1 LKRSSCSCQ
10 VPDIIVQSRYEKN
23 RLSLITQ
30 AGLCHEKHLFCP
42 VNAESVL
49 MINSVSVTTV
59 PSSSTVGVDFP
70 SARALMVDDQVRP
83 VEVSDPRIIAAMRVL
98 PRERC
103 VPEQLRQFAYND
115 RTLSLG
121 HGRVLMQAMV
131 TARLIQAATI
141 REGEKVLLVAAGTGY
156 SSGILSSM
164 GAEVIALESSADLAT
179 IGRAFTE
186 RAAPGVMWE
195 EGPLSR
201 GATDESPYDV
211 IFFNGAIS
219 EIPAFCGSQLRSGGR
234 VVGILRRVGGLHSIF
249 TATLEKS
256 GEWNIR
262 YSLDV
267 DVPLLPEL
275 APAPEFRF

>member
-1 LKRSSCSCQ
+1 
-10 VPDIIVQSRYEKN
+10 
-23 RLSLITQ
+23 
-30 AGLCHEKHLFCP
+30 
-42 VNAESVL
+42 

-249 TATLEKS
+249 TATLGKS